1 MLGTSEVFQFF
12 LSCKLRAERQNLS
25 LSTFVVDPLMM
36 SDLLQKNGRVTDE
49 EKNIIARR
57 SIERAAKNQIIGENE
72 IKMVSLIHNM

>member
-1 MLGTSEVFQFF
+1 
-12 LSCKLRAERQNLS
+12 
-25 LSTFVVDPLMM
+25 MM